1 MNRIVE
7 NSICPQYYITKKYNS
22 GGHIFISDFRKSNGA
37 SAEPSCGWRGSVT
50 LRHPPL
56 LPQIRPPEST
66 SLLQTPPQFLSLP
79 PPQTCHARQRRRLFR
94 RRCHQTPPPPS
105 NVPSGDESS
114 NSIAFVGQENVPLE
128 GVIQF
133 EKPSSTSL
141 LVKWGIVAGL
151 AAGDVAA
158 LLLFSAIGRFSHGFP
173 VFDLET
179 LKTADPF
186 IAGWFLSAYFL
197 GGYGEDG
204 RGKNGLWRAVTAAA
218 KSWSLGIPLGL
229 IIRAA
234 TIGHAPPTSF
244 ILVTMG
250 STAVLLV
257 GWRALLFSIFPT
269 NKGKKSDVY
278 KRVADIISE
287 KVVKFGS
294 A

>member
-1 MNRIVE
+1 MVPLL
-7 NSICPQYYITKKYNS
+7 SQAAA
-22 GGHIFISDFRKSNGA
+22 GGGA
-37 SAEPSCGWRGSVT
+37 LLSATHHCSLKFAHPNPPLFSKRRPNFALSRRLRSVT
-50 LRHPPL
+50 LANAADSSGGAATKPTV
-56 LPQIRPPEST
+56 S
-66 SLLQTPPQFLSLP
+66 S
-79 PPQTCHARQRRRLFR
+79 
-94 RRCHQTPPPPS
+94 S
-105 NVPSGDESS
+105 NVPCGDESS
-114 NSIAFVGQENVPLE
+114 NSIAFVGQENVALE

-133 EKPSSTSL
+133 EKPSSTSR
-141 LVKWGIVAGL
+141 LVKWGVVAGL

-204 RGKNGLWRAVTAAA
+204 RGKNGLWKAVTAAA

-234 TIGHAPPTSF
+234 TIGHAPPTNF

-257 GWRALLFSIFPT
+257 GWRTLLFSIFPT
-269 NKGKKSDVY
+269 NKGKKNDVY
-278 KRVADIISE
+278 KRGSPFE
-287 KVVKFGS
+287 LFEVVMCFFESKDNDVDHKRPS
-294 A
+294 KSSR